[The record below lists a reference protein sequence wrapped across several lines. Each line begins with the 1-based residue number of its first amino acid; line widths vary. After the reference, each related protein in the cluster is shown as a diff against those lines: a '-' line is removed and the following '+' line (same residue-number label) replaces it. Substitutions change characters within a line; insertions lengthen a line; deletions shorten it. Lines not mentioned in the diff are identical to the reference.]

1 MSSITVPLEKF
12 GKALEKQI
20 KDYQKQVRF
29 AAMNAINDLAF
40 KDVRKNLTAAYEHTF
55 RVRNKSFPRAIQI
68 KKATKENLVAE
79 VSYKADFM
87 KLHTTGGIR
96 EPEGNE
102 NKTLSIPIENDVT
115 VKHTAK
121 GTVRERDRATGL
133 LKYANES
140 NFKKSKG
147 HSAVK
152 HAFILKKNA
161 GGTAVIMKR
170 AKTTTKKK
178 DRYKGNE
185 DTVFYALKDKA
196 KIEKRWDFDRIV
208 EVTANRH
215 LLKYFKKRL
224 DEAIRTAK

>member
-1 MSSITVPLEKF
+1 MSSITVPLEKL

-20 KDYQKQVRF
+20 KGYEKQVRF
-29 AAMNAINDLAF
+29 AAMNAVNDLAF
-40 KDVRKNLTAAYEHTF
+40 GRVRNNLVSAYEHTF
-55 RVRNKSFPRAIQI
+55 HVRNKSFPRAIQI
-68 KKATKENLVAE
+68 KKVKDKKDDLVVE
-79 VSYKADFM
+79 ISYKADFM

-96 EPEGNE
+96 EAEGHPL
-102 NKTLSIPIENDVT
+102 LSIPIENDVSI
-115 VKHTAK
+115 KHAPNGK
-121 GTVRERDRATGL
+121 VRQRDRAPGL
-133 LKYANES
+133 LKDANDK
-140 NFKKSKG
+140 NFKKTKG

-152 HAFILKKNA
+152 HAFILRKNA

-170 AKTTTKKK
+170 AKTTTKKEQ
-178 DRYKGNE
+178 RFKGNE
-185 DTVFYALKDKA
+185 DQVFYALKDKA